1 MEKNKT
7 ERQTERQD
15 SKLDNFKGN
24 IHTLTKEDSSKG
36 GKTVTPKKVLANSF
50 NSMKTGKHSSR
61 VPHCHTCIIKKQCSY
76 YDPAD
81 RKASC
86 KVLDIPGYRDLV
98 FALRWQKD
106 EDFDGVISKHVQKL
120 YLKELTK
127 NDWYSIK
134 DFLLIL
140 LKVKESKF
148 KKAEDQTVNIQ
159 INNFH
164 NEFTIFKDTTIKILK
179 KHPKIMKEWRDAI
192 ESAKQSD

>member
-1 MEKNKT
+1 MDLNKT
-7 ERQTERQD
+7 NSQTD
-15 SKLDNFKGN
+15 SQNPKLDNFKGN
-24 IHTLTKEDSSKG
+24 IHTLTDDDRSKG

-61 VPHCHTCIIKKQCSY
+61 VPHCHTCTIKQQCSY
-76 YDPAD
+76 YDSAD
-81 RKASC
+81 PKASC

-106 EDFDGVISKHVQKL
+106 EDFDSVISKHVQKL

-148 KKAEDQTVNIQ
+148 KKAEDQTINVQ
-159 INNFH
+159 INNFN
-164 NEFTIFKDTTIKILK
+164 NEFIIFKNTTIQILK
-179 KHPKIMKEWRDAI
+179 KHPTIMKEWRDAI